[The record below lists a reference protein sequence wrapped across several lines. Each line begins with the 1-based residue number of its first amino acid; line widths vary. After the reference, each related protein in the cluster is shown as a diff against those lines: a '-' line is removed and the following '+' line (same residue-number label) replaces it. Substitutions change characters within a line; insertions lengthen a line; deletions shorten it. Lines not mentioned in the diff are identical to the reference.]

1 MDFKKEIIFSMLI
14 LSGCEPV
21 SREPYSIKNY
31 TIEQSDII
39 MESCDTIF
47 SNNKEYLVWRPYPI
61 LQDGNSIDIELSDKT
76 WTSPPVAIRFR
87 SANNG
92 CVLMSFTL
100 YELKKMRDQGLEP
113 VLTNDGIKIMSH
125 HQTTQLPHIKQPL
138 KNGLCLRILEGD
150 EKYLSSQ
157 KCITYKNFIAIDGV

>member
-47 SNNKEYLVWRPYPI
+47 
-61 LQDGNSIDIELSDKT
+61 
-76 WTSPPVAIRFR
+76 
-87 SANNG
+87 
-92 CVLMSFTL
+92 
-100 YELKKMRDQGLEP
+100 
-113 VLTNDGIKIMSH
+113 
-125 HQTTQLPHIKQPL
+125 
-138 KNGLCLRILEGD
+138 
-150 EKYLSSQ
+150 
-157 KCITYKNFIAIDGV
+157 